1 MGKNTLSSMM
11 KRMCTAACIEGN
23 KTNHSLRASGTTELF
38 QAQVP
43 EKVIQERTGHR
54 SLTAMRLY
62 ERTTNEQHRNVS
74 AILASSGSSYSQ
86 INKASHAQLYQAP
99 SSLPAAAAQVNFQGM
114 TGCTINIYNQAQT
127 TPVSDS
133 SDLDF
138 LLSDIDFSSFL

>member
-1 MGKNTLSSMM
+1 MQHINIGKAPL
-11 KRMCTAACIEGN
+11 
-23 KTNHSLRASGTTELF
+23 
-38 QAQVP
+38 P

-86 INKASHAQLYQAP
+86 INKASHAQLHQAP

-114 TGCTINIYNQAQT
+114 TGCTINIYNLPTPTPVPAQT
-127 TPVSDS
+127 TPVPDS